1 MSKQKIDDE
10 PLMSIIIPAYNEEQT
25 IVKQIQN
32 LAECSLGF
40 PTEIIVVDGGSTDQ
54 TVRKVREI
62 DFTCLVTQSKGRAV
76 QMNAGADYSSGSI
89 LYFVHADSKPPD
101 SFQNDIR
108 KALKN
113 GEQAGCYRFTFDS
126 DHLLPKL
133 NSFFTRF
140 DRLMCRGGDQTL
152 FVTRGLFYELNG
164 FKNDYKIMEDFEFIR
179 RLRKREPFTII
190 QKDTVVSA
198 RKYDHNSYLKVNL
211 VNFVVFMMFF
221 FGASQEAMIHA
232 YKQLIANTK
241 FG

>member
-1 MSKQKIDDE
+1 MSKKKIGDA

-25 IVKQIQN
+25 IVKQIQY

-54 TVRKVREI
+54 TARKVRES
-62 DFTCLVTQSKGRAV
+62 DFTCLVTQSKGRSV

-101 SFQNDIR
+101 SFQYDIR
-108 KALKN
+108 TALKN

-126 DHLLPKL
+126 DHLLLKL

-152 FVTRGLFYELNG
+152 FITRRLFNEIDG
-164 FKNDYKIMEDFEFIR
+164 FRNDYVIMEDFEFIR
-179 RLRKREPFTII
+179 RLRERNTFKII
-190 QKDTVVSA
+190 RKDALVSA
-198 RKYDHNSYLKVNL
+198 RKYEGNSYLKVNL
-211 VNFVVFMMFF
+211 VNFVVFMMFY
-221 FGASQEAMIHA
+221 FGASQETMIHA
-232 YKQLIANTK
+232 YKQLIADTK